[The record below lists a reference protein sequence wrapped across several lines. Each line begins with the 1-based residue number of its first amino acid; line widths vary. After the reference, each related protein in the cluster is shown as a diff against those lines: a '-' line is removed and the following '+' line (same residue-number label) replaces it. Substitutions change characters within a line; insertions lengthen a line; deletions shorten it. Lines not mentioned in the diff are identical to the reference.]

1 MLSRREAEVIALLAE
16 GASTKHIAAELGISM
31 STVHV
36 YVTRARAKTGARSR
50 AALVVPEG
58 AELPASLSPAERD
71 VVRALFGGRTYK
83 EIAKCRGTTV
93 STVSNQVAKVF
104 EKVGVRSR
112 GELAAMML
120 ATVSTRAR

>member
-1 MLSRREAEVIALLAE
+1 MLSRREAEVIALLAQ

-50 AALVVPEG
+50 AGLVVEEG
-58 AELPASLSPAERD
+58 VELPASLTPAERE
-71 VVRALFGGRTYK
+71 VVRGLFGGRTYK
-83 EIAKCRGTTV
+83 EIAKCRGTAV

-112 GELAAMML
+112 GELAAKM
-120 ATVSTRAR
+120 AKVGT